1 MDEVSLPALAE
12 RTSESIERLEEW
24 QRRGLLTGHTD
35 DVAADAER
43 VRLIRFLLG
52 RGFELEQ
59 IAQAHEQQDGL
70 LDRFLTFLYPWGAL
84 PEYSFEE
91 LASKASIDPDLAQ
104 RLWNAAGLSH
114 LEDAGGDEDVQT
126 LAVLA
131 MALDAGLPESAIV
144 QLARVYVDSLRRVA
158 EAEVRLFHFYVHER
172 LRTEGLSGS
181 DLTEATQELS
191 RQLQAAVEPTVL
203 YFHRKGWTSAVRD
216 DLALH
221 VAQELEDAEKSEV
234 PGTLRAAVVFTDLAR
249 FTPLTEAMG
258 DLAAADV
265 VERFSEIV
273 RTATSHWHGRVV
285 KQIGDEF
292 MLVFFEP
299 RSAVACA
306 LEIDERATNEAQFPA
321 VRSGAHWGE
330 VLYREGDYVGATV
343 NIASRL
349 AAQATAHELLIT
361 STLSDMA
368 DNLVEA
374 ECVPIG
380 QRALKGLSQE
390 LELCVVR
397 RKTEALVER
406 LVDPVCGMEL
416 GPGDVVARLDVAG
429 GTEVFCS
436 NECLQLFVAA
446 PERYATSQDG

>member
-1 MDEVSLPALAE
+1 VKVSLQTLAE
-12 RTSESIERLEEW
+12 RTGEPVERLEEW
-24 QRRGLLTGHTD
+24 RRRGFLTGHVS
-35 DVAADAER
+35 DVAADAEK

-52 RGFELEQ
+52 RGFKLEQ
-59 IAQAHEQQDGL
+59 IAKAHDQQDNL

-84 PEYSFEE
+84 PEYSFDEI
-91 LASKASIDPDLAQ
+91 ANKASIDPELAQ
-104 RLWNAAGLSH
+104 RLWTAAGLSQ
-114 LEDAGGDEDVQT
+114 LEDAGGEEDVRT

-144 QLARVYVDSLRRVA
+144 QLARVYVDSLGRVA

-172 LRTEGLSGS
+172 LRADGLSGPE
-181 DLTEATQELS
+181 LTEATQALS

-221 VAQELEDAEKSEV
+221 VSQELESAEAPEV
-234 PGTLRAAVVFTDLAR
+234 PGTLRATVVFTDLAR

-258 DLAAADV
+258 DVAAADV

-273 RTATSHWHGRVV
+273 RTATNRWHGRVV

-292 MLVFFEP
+292 MLMFFEP
-299 RSAVACA
+299 RSAIACA
-306 LEIDERATNEAQFPA
+306 LEIDEQATNETQFPA
-321 VRSGAHWGE
+321 VRSGAHWGD
-330 VLYREGDYVGATV
+330 VLYREGDYVGTTV

-349 AAQATAHELLIT
+349 AAQATAHELIIT
-361 STLSDMA
+361 STLSDM
-368 DNLVEA
+368 VENRPDA
-374 ECVPIG
+374 ECVAIG
-380 QRALKGLSQE
+380 RQALKGLSQE

-416 GPGDVVARLDVAG
+416 DPGDVVARLDVAG
-429 GTEVFCS
+429 GTQVFCS
-436 NECLQLFVAA
+436 NECLQLFVAT
-446 PERYATSQDG
+446 PDRYAT